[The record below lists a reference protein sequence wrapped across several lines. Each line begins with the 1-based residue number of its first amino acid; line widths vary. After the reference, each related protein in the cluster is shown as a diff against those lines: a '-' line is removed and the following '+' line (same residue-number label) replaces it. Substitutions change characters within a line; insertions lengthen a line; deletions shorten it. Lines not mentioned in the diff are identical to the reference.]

1 MKSFT
6 KLAGLVYSSALP
18 GFTAWVCLLL
28 GTELYAA
35 GTIQKGTLMN
45 AISRRDLLRSGA
57 ALSASSLLAR
67 SAWGRTTALLS
78 SYPAASAE
86 AMAAVAP
93 REHLL
98 FDFGWK
104 FQLGNG
110 SDPARDMGFGM
121 DQGDFS
127 KTGDF
132 EFAKGKFDDSKWRT
146 LNLPHDW
153 AVELPFV
160 HDERQASHGFNPVG
174 RRYPETS
181 VGWYRRTFEIPA
193 TDLGRRITVE
203 FDGAFRD
210 VIVFV
215 NGCFIGRNNN
225 GYAPFRFDLTDFLAY
240 GAKNYIVVRVDASF
254 GDGWFYE
261 GAGLYRHV
269 WLAKTDALHLGK
281 WESYVRTEPQGSQAV
296 LSFGTQVKNDGTK
309 SETFRV
315 SWRFFDPSGKQ
326 VASSQFAE
334 HTVEPGTQV
343 EVEESGKLLA
353 NPVLWAVDSPNLYS
367 AIVTVEAG
375 GKVRD
380 AERLSFG
387 VRTAVFDADK
397 GFFLNGKSLKIQGTC
412 NHQDHAGVGA
422 ALPDRLQ
429 AFRLAVLKEMG
440 NNAVRTSHN
449 MPTPEWVEA
458 CDRMGVMMMC
468 ETRQMS
474 SNPEGLAQLEVMVK
488 RYRNSPSIILW
499 SVGNEEWHMQSDMA
513 EQGAKVGATMVRR
526 CHELDPPRVVS
537 AAVNGD
543 NKQGVSDA
551 FDVIGFNYNLKGPE
565 EYHKLFPKRPLYGSE
580 TSSAISTRG
589 MYTSDPLRNTVNAYD
604 GVVEWGE
611 TAEEWWKF
619 YGTRE
624 WEAGGF
630 AWTGF
635 DYRGEPTP
643 YGWPSIN
650 SQFGIV
656 DMCGFPKDT
665 FYYYKAWWGKE
676 PSLHLF
682 PHWNFAGREGE
693 TIPVWVYSNMDEVE
707 LIVNGQ
713 SAGSQKVPHLGHVE
727 WKVRYEPGFIEA
739 RGSKDGKV
747 VLTEKRETT
756 GPAAAIRLTSD
767 KLEIDADGVDVA
779 VLKVEV
785 LDKEGRAVPTAGNL
799 IGFKVSGNGALI
811 GVGNGDPNCQE
822 SDKEPKRSLFNGLA
836 QAIVQ
841 ANWEPGEI
849 HIEAVKEGWDGPE
862 LTPAKLTITTRKVE
876 LRPSVEWAH
885 E

>member
-1 MKSFT
+1 MR
-6 KLAGLVYSSALP
+6 G
-18 GFTAWVCLLL
+18 
-28 GTELYAA
+28 
-35 GTIQKGTLMN
+35 
-45 AISRRDLLRSGA
+45 ISRRDLLRSGA

-67 SAWGRTTALLS
+67 SAWARTALLAGDAS
-78 SYPAASAE
+78 PVSASAL
-86 AMAAVAP
+86 AALAP

-104 FQLGNG
+104 FTFGHG
-110 SDPARDMGFGM
+110 SDPARDLGFGM
-121 DQGDFS
+121 GQGDFA

-132 EFAKGKFDDSKWRT
+132 DFSKAKFDDSKWRA

-160 HDERQASHGFNPVG
+160 RDEEQNSHGFKPLG

-181 VGWYRRTFEIPA
+181 VGWYRREFEIPA
-193 TDLGRRITVE
+193 SDLGRRITVE

-210 VIVFV
+210 VILFV

-225 GYAPFRFDLTDFLAY
+225 GYAPFQFDLTDFLAY
-240 GAKNYIVVRVDASF
+240 GAKNYIVARVDASF

-261 GAGLYRHV
+261 GAGIYRHV
-269 WLAKTDALHLGK
+269 WMTKTDALHLGK
-281 WESYVRTEPQGSQAV
+281 WESTVRTAVSGSSTALTLGAV
-296 LSFGTQVKNDGTK
+296 VANDGK
-309 SETFRV
+309 QAESASVRWKIV
-315 SWRFFDPSGKQ
+315 DAAGKT
-326 VASSQFAE
+326 VATAE
-334 HTVEPGTQV
+334 APAQTVAADGTA
-343 EVEESGKLLA
+343 SYAATATLDNA
-353 NPVLWAVDSPNLYS
+353 ALWSVDEPNLYS
-367 AIVTVEAG
+367 AIATVESG
-375 GKVRD
+375 GKTRD
-380 AERLSFG
+380 AERISFG

-429 AFRLAVLKEMG
+429 AFRMAVLKEMG

-458 CDRMGVMMMC
+458 CERMGVMMMC

-488 RYRNSPSIILW
+488 RYRNSPAIILW
-499 SVGNEEWHMQSDMA
+499 SIGNEEGQLQNEMA
-513 EQGAKVGATMVRR
+513 EQGAKIGATMVAR
-526 CHELDPPRVVS
+526 CHELDPTRPVS
-537 AAVNGD
+537 AAVNG
-543 NKQGVSDA
+543 NNAKGVSDS
-551 FDVIGFNYNLKGPE
+551 FDFIGFNYNLAFPD
-565 EYHKLFPKRPLYGSE
+565 EYHSKHPKRPVYGSE

-589 MYTSDPLRNTVNAYD
+589 MYTTDPLRNLVNDYN
-604 GVVEWGE
+604 GVVFWGE

-682 PHWNFAGREGE
+682 PHWNFEGREGDM
-693 TIPVWVYSNMDEVE
+693 IPVWVYSNVDEVE
-707 LIVNGQ
+707 LFVNGQ

-727 WKVRYEPGFIEA
+727 WKVKYEPGAIEA

-756 GPAAAIRLTSD
+756 GPTVAIRLTAD
-767 KLEIDADGVDVA
+767 RMEIDADGEDLVI
-779 VLKVEV
+779 LKVEA
-785 LDKEGRAVPTAGNL
+785 LDKEGRAVPTADNL
-799 IGFKVSGNGALI
+799 IGFTVSGYGALI

-822 SDKEPKRSLFNGLA
+822 SDKEPRRSLFNGLA
-836 QAIVQ
+836 QVIVQ
-841 ANWEPGEI
+841 ASRFAGEI
-849 HIEAVKEGWDGPE
+849 HIEAFKEGWDGPE
-862 LTPAKLTITTRKVE
+862 LTPAKLTIATRRVE
-876 LRPSVEWAH
+876 PRPTVAWAH
-885 E
+885 KSWQ